1 MSLTIPYWHID
12 AFASRPFGGNQ
23 AAVMV
28 LEEWLPDDVLV
39 TIGAENNFAETA
51 FLVRDATG
59 EADWELRWCT
69 PTYEIALC
77 GHATLASGHVL
88 LTRDAEGRARDRMTF
103 RTRKSGI
110 LEVVKA
116 GEGYELAL
124 PAIRAEAVSLAA
136 HAEAIRLL
144 GAQPLEVARSALG
157 YNIYLYP
164 DEAAVRALAPDVR
177 GLEKLSQDQFIC
189 TSPGDATDI
198 VSRVF
203 VPGGGVDEDSV
214 TGSAHAALTPYWASR
229 LGRDS
234 FTAHQASQRGG
245 DLTLRLAGDNAGE
258 RAWLG
263 GPCVTVVE
271 GSFYL

>member
-1 MSLTIPYWHID
+1 MPQAIPYWHVD
-12 AFASRPFGGNQ
+12 AFSARPFGGNQ

-28 LEEWLPDDVLV
+28 LDEWLPDEVLV
-39 TIGAENNFAETA
+39 AIAAENLFAETA
-51 FLVRDATG
+51 FVVRDATG

-88 LTRDAEGRARDRMTF
+88 LTRDAKGQAMERITF
-103 RTRKSGI
+103 RTRKSGV

-116 GEGYELAL
+116 GADKIGAYKLAL
-124 PAIRAEAVSLAA
+124 PAIGTASDTAA
-136 HAEAIRLL
+136 NQAEAIRLL
-144 GAQPLEVARSALG
+144 GAEPLEAYRSDLG
-157 YNIYLYP
+157 YNIYLYA
-164 DEAAVRALAPDVR
+164 DEAAVRGLAPDIR
-177 GLEKLSQDQFIC
+177 GLEALGNDQFIV
-189 TSPGDATDI
+189 TAPGHRTDI

-214 TGSAHAALTPYWASR
+214 TGSAHAVLTPYWAKR
-229 LGRDS
+229 LRRDS
-234 FTAHQASQRGG
+234 FTAHQASTRGG
-245 DLTLRLAGDNAGE
+245 DLTLRLDGN

-271 GSFYL
+271 GVFYI

>member
-1 MSLTIPYWHID
+1 MTQKIPYWHVD

-28 LEEWLPDDVLV
+28 LDEWLPDDVLV
-39 TIGAENNFAETA
+39 AIGAENLFAETA

-59 EADWELRWCT
+59 AADWELRWCT

-88 LTRDAEGRARDRMTF
+88 LERANGFGGGERVTF
-103 RTRKSGI
+103 RTRKAGI
-110 LEVVKA
+110 LEVVRA
-116 GEGYELAL
+116 GLGYELAL
-124 PAIRAEAVSLAA
+124 PAIATAPGDYPEAVA
-136 HAEAIRLL
+136 LL
-144 GAQPLEVARSALG
+144 GATPLEVWRNDSRYNVFLFENEAQIRALDPDIRGLGALG
-157 YNIYLYP
+157 N
-164 DEAAVRALAPDVR
+164 
-177 GLEKLSQDQFIC
+177 DQFIC
-189 TSPGDATDI
+189 TAPGDTTDI

-214 TGSAHAALTPYWASR
+214 TGSAHAVLTPYWARR
-229 LGRDS
+229 LGRTS
-234 FTAHQASQRGG
+234 FTAHQASARGG
-245 DLTLRLAGDNAGE
+245 DLTLRLDGD

-271 GSFYL
+271 GRFYL

>member
-1 MSLTIPYWHID
+1 MPQKIAYWHVD
-12 AFASRPFGGNQ
+12 AFAASPFGGNQ

-39 TIGAENNFAETA
+39 AIGAENLFAETA
-51 FLVRDATG
+51 FVVRDATG

-88 LTRDAEGRARDRMTF
+88 LTRDNGANGQGRVTF
-103 RTRKSGI
+103 RTRKSGV
-110 LEVVKA
+110 LEVVKM

-124 PAIRAEAVSLAA
+124 PAIPTQPDSAGNQ
-136 HAEAIRLL
+136 AEAIRLL
-144 GAQPLEVARSALG
+144 GVAPLEIYRSELG
-157 YNIYLYP
+157 YNIYLYEN
-164 DEAAVRALAPDVR
+164 EAAVRGLAPDIR
-177 GLEKLSQDQFIC
+177 GLEKLGNDQFIV
-189 TSPGDATDI
+189 TAPGDTTDI

-214 TGSAHAALTPYWASR
+214 TGSAHAVLTPYWAAR

-234 FTAHQASQRGG
+234 FAAHQASTRGG
-245 DLTLRLAGDNAGE
+245 DLALRLDGDK
-258 RAWLG
+258 AWLG